1 MTPDMAIV
9 RLEGV
14 QVLLT
19 SILVLWL
26 GIFLNRK
33 VRVLDAYNIPAPVSG
48 GLACS
53 ITVALLFAFAQVRV
67 EFDLQLRDT
76 LLIVFFSTI
85 GLSAKFKRLIEGGK
99 ALAILL
105 VIAVFFLI
113 FQNLAGTLVAWFVGV
128 HPVAGLIAGSVSFA
142 GGHGTAITWGQLF
155 HEEYGLPAAGELGL
169 ACATFGLILG
179 GLIGGPIGRR
189 LIAAHGLRGEPAEA
203 IETPGAPHEQKT
215 GPVTV
220 YGAIDAIFA
229 IGLCVAVG
237 ATTHLW
243 ITELGITLP
252 GFLTAMFTGI
262 VITSL
267 ADLLRLDIKVNAISL
282 ISDLSLQLFLAMSLM
297 SMQLWTLTAAAGP
310 IAVVLILQV
319 IVMALFAY
327 LVIFPA
333 MGRDYDA
340 CCITVGFAGLG
351 LGATPVGIA
360 NMNALTGK
368 YGASPKAYLVVPL
381 LGAFFID
388 IANAGV
394 IQGLLSLPFYR

>member
-1 MTPDMAIV
+1 MEAEITLV

-14 QVLLT
+14 QVLLV

-33 VRVLDAYNIPAPVSG
+33 VPVLSAYNIPVPVSG
-48 GLACS
+48 GLVCS
-53 ITVALLFAFAQVRV
+53 LAVALLFLLAQVQI
-67 EFDLQLRDT
+67 EFDLKLRDT
-76 LLIVFFSTI
+76 LLIIFFSTV
-85 GLSAKFKRLIEGGK
+85 GLSAKFRRLLEGGK
-99 ALAILL
+99 SLAILL
-105 VIAVFFLI
+105 VVAVFFLI
-113 FQNLAGTLVAWFVGV
+113 FQNLAGTLVATSVGA
-128 HPVAGLIAGSVSFA
+128 HPAAGLIGGSISFA
-142 GGHGTAITWGQLF
+142 GGHGTAITWGKVF
-155 HEEYGLPAAGELGL
+155 AEEYAMPRAIELGL
-169 ACATFGLILG
+169 ACATFGLVLG
-179 GLIGGPIGRR
+179 GLVGGPIAKR
-189 LIAAHGLRGEPAEA
+189 LIAVYQLSGEPTAEA
-203 IETPGAPHEQKT
+203 ETPGASHEEKT

-220 YGAIDAIFA
+220 YGTIDALFV

-243 ITELGITLP
+243 VTELGFTLP

-262 VITSL
+262 IITNVV
-267 ADLLRLDIKVNAISL
+267 DLLKVKVDANAVSL
-282 ISDLSLQLFLAMSLM
+282 ISDLSLELFLAMSLM
-297 SMQLWTLTAAAGP
+297 SMKLWTLASAAGP
-310 IAVVLILQV
+310 ILVVLVLQVVLIC
-319 IVMALFAY
+319 LFAY
-327 LVIFPA
+327 FVVFRI

-360 NMNALTGK
+360 NMNALTSK

-388 IANAGV
+388 IANAFV